1 MQGMPPSNDSAL
13 ALADQLRSLTD
24 PELVALL
31 DERGVTPGGIR
42 DFFDLADSLLRPESV
57 EAALARTQRPA
68 LIALGVVAELG
79 VTTIADAAA
88 RLSALGGDPGGL
100 EAQLDIAR
108 ALALLSRS
116 DGLVSV
122 APPVAARLAALRLDA
137 LVAEPAPPAPRR
149 TGRSDRE
156 RTERAA
162 AMAFETTSL
171 VAELVAELH
180 REPVRELARG
190 GVTLPDSRRVA
201 ASIGVD
207 VDRVPALLEIGER
220 AGLIARSAE
229 GRIAAEPAS
238 AWLAAG
244 PADRWSDLAAGW
256 LERLPGDVRGILR
269 DRASVERGADLE
281 AYLSW
286 LYPLGGA
293 PIRDRLAV
301 HLRDAE
307 LLGIASDGVPSIP
320 GSLLITAGPAAAR
333 AAMGARFP
341 SEVDRVYLLD
351 DLSVLSPGP
360 LAPAIEA
367 RLRGIA
373 EFEGGV
379 LAPSYRVTT
388 ASLYRAMAS
397 GETADTIRRF
407 LGEISLAGVP
417 QPLDY
422 LIAEAAARFGL
433 VRVAERAGG
442 GSAVRSVD
450 AGILRTLLV
459 DSTLAPLGLTR
470 SGDGLSS
477 RFGPPVVF
485 WSLAGAR
492 YPVAAEDAD
501 GRIVPLERPRRSA
514 PTTATRPDPLVGLVE
529 RLRAGSPTDAAAA
542 DRAWLARQL
551 DVAVR
556 DKLGLTVTVTL
567 PDGRSASYELEPA
580 SVAGGRLRAR
590 DRRGDLERTL
600 PLSSITAVGPA
611 SGARGS

>member
-1 MQGMPPSNDSAL
+1 MPPSNDSAL
-13 ALADQLRSLTD
+13 ALADQLRTLTD

-31 DERGVTPGGIR
+31 RERGVTPGGIR
-42 DFFDLADSLLRPESV
+42 DFFDLADSLLRPESL
-57 EAALARTQRPA
+57 EAALERTQRPV

-79 VTTIADAAA
+79 AASIADAAA
-88 RLSALGGDPGGL
+88 RLSALGGDADDL
-100 EAQLDIAR
+100 EAQLDTAR
-108 ALALLSRS
+108 ALALLVRR

-137 LVAEPAPPAPRR
+137 LVAEPAPPALRR
-149 TGRSDRE
+149 IARADQERADRA
-156 RTERAA
+156 AA

-171 VAELVAELH
+171 VAELVAELQ
-180 REPVRELARG
+180 REPARELARG
-190 GVTLPDSRRVA
+190 GVTLPDSRRLA

-220 AGLIARSAE
+220 AGLIARSAG

-244 PADRWSDLAAGW
+244 SADRWGGLAAGW

-269 DRASVERGADLE
+269 DRAGAEWGADLE
-281 AYLSW
+281 AYVSW

-293 PIRDRLAV
+293 SIRDRLAA

-307 LLGIASDGVPSIP
+307 LLGITNEGVPSIP
-320 GSLLITAGPAAAR
+320 GGLLLTEDPATAR
-333 AAMGARFP
+333 AAMGALFP

-360 LAPAIEA
+360 LAPAIET

-373 EFEGGV
+373 ESEGGV

-388 ASLYRAMAS
+388 ASLNRAMAS

-407 LGEISLAGVP
+407 LGEISLADVP

-442 GSAVRSVD
+442 GSTVRSVD

-470 SGDGLSS
+470 SEEGLSS
-477 RFGPPVVF
+477 RFDPPAVF
-485 WSLAGAR
+485 WSLAEAR
-492 YPVAAEDAD
+492 YPVAAEDAE
-501 GRIVPLERPRRSA
+501 GRIVPLERPRRST
-514 PTTATRPDPLVGLVE
+514 PTPATRPDPLVGLVE

-551 DVAVR
+551 DVAIR

-580 SVAGGRLRAR
+580 SVASGRLRAR
-590 DRRGDLERTL
+590 DRRSDLERTL

-611 SGARGS
+611 IQARGS